1 MTEWQKAEINRQWD
15 NQRKF
20 LENHLAG
27 KYNSRETVEVSN
39 VPPSSISP
47 PEHRKIRSLESYRR
61 DKARQAQAREHAGK
75 WALEYYPGILPDGK
89 GGDAA

>member
-1 MTEWQKAEINRQWD
+1 MTEWQRAEKRRQWD
-15 NQRKF
+15 NQRKV

-27 KYNSRETVEVSN
+27 KYNSRETVE
-39 VPPSSISP
+39 PKPITP
-47 PEHRKIRSLESYRR
+47 PEHRKVRSLTSYRR
-61 DKARQAQAREHAGK
+61 DKARREQAREHAGK